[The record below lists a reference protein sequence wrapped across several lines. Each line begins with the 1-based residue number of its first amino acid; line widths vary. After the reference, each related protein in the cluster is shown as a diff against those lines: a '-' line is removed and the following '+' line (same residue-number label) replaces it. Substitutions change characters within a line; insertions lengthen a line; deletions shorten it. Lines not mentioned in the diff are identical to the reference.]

1 MSELQSSMETSRSHH
16 HFSPAALHILA
27 FILNVLPGAAAEL
40 ETENLSGLSTDPY
53 KDIFVVRENGTTCLM
68 AEFAAKF
75 SVAYDARASNYV
87 DLITEQADVSIPRGA
102 EVMGKCGNNES
113 ELQISWLDSAYSFT
127 LFFVKETRNMS
138 TRQDHSW
145 KINKIQFVYD
155 LSDPGH
161 FKDAASSGRHTAT
174 SRRLSLFVTPAGRS
188 YKCEAQETISLI
200 SSDHQKVVAI
210 ILSQIHIQ
218 PFGIKRDFI
227 FSEASKCAVDEQE
240 QLEETLPLI
249 LGLTLGLLIVVI
261 LAVYHI
267 HHKLTASSQVQ
278 LPRDRTEYKHM

>member
-1 MSELQSSMETSRSHH
+1 MTELQHSMETSRRH
-16 HFSPAALHILA
+16 HFSPVLHILA
-27 FILNVLPGAAAEL
+27 FILNVLPGVGAEL

-102 EVMGKCGNNES
+102 EVKGKCGNNES
-113 ELQISWLDSAYSFT
+113 ELQISWLDSTYSFK
-127 LFFVKETRNMS
+127 LYFVKEIHNMS
-138 TRQDHSW
+138 TRQDSFW
-145 KINKIQFVYD
+145 KVSKIQFVYD
-155 LSDPGH
+155 LSDSTH
-161 FKDAASSGRHTAT
+161 FKDAANTGMHTAT
-174 SRRLSLFVTPAGRS
+174 SQRLSLFVTPVSKS

-210 ILSQIHIQ
+210 LLSQIHIQ
-218 PFGIKRDFI
+218 PFSIKRDFI
-227 FSEASKCAVDEQE
+227 FSEASTCVVDQQE

-261 LAVYHI
+261 LSVYHI
-267 HHKLTASSQVQ
+267 HHKLTATSQVPI
-278 LPRDRTEYKHM
+278 PRDRAEYKHM

>member
-1 MSELQSSMETSRSHH
+1 MSDLQHSMESSRRHH
-16 HFSPAALHILA
+16 HFSPTAVHILA
-27 FILNVLPGAAAEL
+27 FILNVLLGVAAEQ

-102 EVMGKCGNNES
+102 DVKGKCGHNES
-113 ELQISWLDSAYSFT
+113 ELEISWLDNAYSFK
-127 LFFVKETRNMS
+127 LFFVKEIRNI
-138 TRQDHSW
+138 TRQDHYW
-145 KINKIQFVYD
+145 KINKVQLVYD
-155 LSDPGH
+155 LSDSTR
-161 FKDAASSGRHTAT
+161 FKDAANSGKHTAT
-174 SRRLSLFVTPAGRS
+174 SHRISLFVTPVGKS

-210 ILSQIHIQ
+210 LLSQIHIQ
-218 PFGIKRDFI
+218 PFGIKRDFT
-227 FSEASKCAVDEQE
+227 FSEASKCVVDQQE

-261 LAVYHI
+261 LSVYHI
-267 HHKLTASSQVQ
+267 HHKLTATSQVQ
-278 LPRDRTEYKHM
+278 IPRDRSEYKHM